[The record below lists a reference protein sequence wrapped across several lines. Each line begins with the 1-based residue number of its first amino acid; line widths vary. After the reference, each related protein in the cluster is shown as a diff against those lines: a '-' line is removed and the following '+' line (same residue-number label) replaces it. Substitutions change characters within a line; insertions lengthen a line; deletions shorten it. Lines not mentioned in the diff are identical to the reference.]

1 MRGISLTS
9 TLNLNLFGNGF
20 YAANKRRQQADGS
33 FRPVLAVATR
43 DLGDAVEARVRDNGT
58 GRDRRG
64 SGWSIR
70 AGRAASGARS
80 ISASPP
86 LVELPRRHPQ
96 MGVDGTGAGR

>member
-43 DLGDAVEARVRDNGT
+43 EARVRDNGT